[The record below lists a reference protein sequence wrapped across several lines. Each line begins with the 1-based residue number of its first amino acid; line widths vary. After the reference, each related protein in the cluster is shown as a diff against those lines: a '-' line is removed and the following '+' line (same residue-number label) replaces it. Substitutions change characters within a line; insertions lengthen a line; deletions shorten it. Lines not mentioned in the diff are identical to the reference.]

1 MIIAAAD
8 FSPAVLLNTEST
20 KKAKF
25 NHRTANEK
33 IQNSLNGSDI
43 LSKPT
48 QLSQSK
54 INMTENDSKNEDEK
68 KMEIDFIPYNKKKF
82 ISNTDDDTAT
92 KEQSKIQKFHSY
104 SDDQNAVRM
113 SFSKQLNL
121 KSEAVTSMSQKPIL
135 PKSRSQPPLKPEKI
149 KEIVRENKGK
159 INIFENDRNFKKF
172 QAMSPKA
179 KKPSEDV
186 GLIKLRAK
194 TFTIAD
200 IKGSKI
206 QSNNNIEEKKKYD
219 SSPIYKSVSTEI
231 TRSVTPLTNSIKK
244 SKSESVTQFSFR
256 DRLFAAVS
264 SSEDMTKDFQ
274 SINLNTHT
282 DKIALS
288 PSWKMHRVNDIQQKQ
303 KKMQKISNWYI
314 SADNSPDGTLLESFE
329 GTNITAAGAVYT
341 KSSSVFYTV
350 QPTLLLLGR
359 REEEMVGESNLSE
372 RSLSPFN
379 FLDDDEDDETINQNQ
394 TFL

>member
-1 MIIAAAD
+1 M
-8 FSPAVLLNTEST
+8 
-20 KKAKF
+20 KMK
-25 NHRTANEK
+25 
-33 IQNSLNGSDI
+33 
-43 LSKPT
+43 
-48 QLSQSK
+48 
-54 INMTENDSKNEDEK
+54 K
-68 KMEIDFIPYNKKKF
+68 KMEIDFISYNRKKF
-82 ISNTDDDTAT
+82 SSNTDDDTAT
-92 KEQSKIQKFHSY
+92 KEQSKKKKFHSY
-104 SDDQNAVRM
+104 SNDQNAVRI
-113 SFSKQLNL
+113 SFSKQLNQ
-121 KSEAVTSMSQKPIL
+121 KSEAATSMSPKPIFS
-135 PKSRSQPPLKPEKI
+135 KSRSQPQLKSEKVR
-149 KEIVRENKGK
+149 EIVKENKGK
-159 INIFENDRNFKKF
+159 LNIFENDRNFRKF
-172 QAMSPKA
+172 QAMSTKA
-179 KKPSEDV
+179 KKPAEDL
-186 GLIKLRAK
+186 GIIKLKAN
-194 TFTIAD
+194 TFKIAD

-219 SSPIYKSVSTEI
+219 SSPINKTVSTEI
-231 TRSVTPLTNSIKK
+231 TRSVTPFTNRIKK

-282 DKIALS
+282 DKSALS
-288 PSWKMHRVNDIQQKQ
+288 PSWKMQKENDMQQKQ
-303 KKMQKISNWYI
+303 KQMQKISNWYI
-314 SADNSPDGTLLESFE
+314 SADNSPDGTLLESFG

-359 REEEMVGESNLSE
+359 RDEEMVGESNLSE